1 MSVPLIAE
9 LKRRRVFRALVGY
22 AIVAFAILQVIEPVV
37 HGLRLPEWTL
47 SFVVIALAVGFPVA
61 LVLAW
66 VFDVSS
72 GGIERTLPLR
82 PEGLGKLRLA
92 LVIGGVTALAL
103 VPAVAWQ
110 FTRASR
116 GSAGPAVPAAP
127 SVAVLPFV
135 NMSPAKDDEYFS
147 DGITE
152 EVINALANVDGLRVV
167 SRTSAFAYKNKNVS
181 VRQIGEEL
189 AVATVLEGSVR
200 REGNALRLTAQLINA
215 TDGYHLWS
223 KTYDREL
230 KSVFAVED
238 ELARAIAD
246 ALKPK
251 LLKQPTLVQQGTG
264 NTEAHDLYLKG
275 RHLWSKRTAEDLKEA
290 MGFFQ
295 KAIAVD
301 PDYALA
307 HAGLADCYILIAE
320 YTGAPPA
327 EAVSKAKPHANRAVE
342 LAGDLAEA
350 HASLGLIGIHDFEWA
365 TAEREFKRAIELRAG
380 YASAHHWYALL
391 LVSLGRFEE
400 AEAEAQRALELDP
413 ASTIVNNVLGVV
425 FYESRNYDRAIAAF
439 RKTLELNPGF
449 APSREMLACAYAAAG
464 RTREALAELD
474 QIRASAAEHIA
485 MRAWILAT
493 SGDAAGA
500 RRLKEDLDQRSDKM
514 PAHHPAA
521 LGALYANM
529 GEPERAFA
537 ELEKAYAERDW
548 MLRDVKVSPLW
559 DPLRKD
565 PRFTRLLQQMH
576 LD

>member
-22 AIVAFAILQVIEPVV
+22 AIVAFAVLQVIEPVV

-110 FTRASR
+110 LSRVSR
-116 GSAGPAVPAAP
+116 GPAGPAVPAAP

-152 EVINALANVDGLRVV
+152 EVINALANVEGLRVV
-167 SRTSAFAYKNKNVS
+167 SRTSAFVYKNKNVS

-246 ALKPK
+246 ALTPK

-320 YTGAPPA
+320 YTGAPAA

-391 LVSLGRFEE
+391 LVSLGRFEQ

-413 ASTIVNNVLGVV
+413 ASAIVNNVLGVV
-425 FYESRNYDRAIAAF
+425 FYESRSYDRAIAAF
-439 RKTLELNPGF
+439 RKALELNPGF
-449 APSREMLACAYAAAG
+449 APSREMLACAYASAG

-514 PAHHPAA
+514 PAQHPAV

-565 PRFTRLLQQMH
+565 PRFTRLLQQMN

>member
-116 GSAGPAVPAAP
+116 GPAVPAAP

-215 TDGYHLWS
+215 TDGYHLW
-223 KTYDREL
+223 
-230 KSVFAVED
+230 
-238 ELARAIAD
+238 
-246 ALKPK
+246 
-251 LLKQPTLVQQGTG
+251 
-264 NTEAHDLYLKG
+264 
-275 RHLWSKRTAEDLKEA
+275 
-290 MGFFQ
+290 
-295 KAIAVD
+295 
-301 PDYALA
+301 
-307 HAGLADCYILIAE
+307 
-320 YTGAPPA
+320 
-327 EAVSKAKPHANRAVE
+327 
-342 LAGDLAEA
+342 
-350 HASLGLIGIHDFEWA
+350 
-365 TAEREFKRAIELRAG
+365 
-380 YASAHHWYALL
+380 
-391 LVSLGRFEE
+391 
-400 AEAEAQRALELDP
+400 
-413 ASTIVNNVLGVV
+413 
-425 FYESRNYDRAIAAF
+425 
-439 RKTLELNPGF
+439 
-449 APSREMLACAYAAAG
+449 
-464 RTREALAELD
+464 
-474 QIRASAAEHIA
+474 
-485 MRAWILAT
+485 
-493 SGDAAGA
+493 
-500 RRLKEDLDQRSDKM
+500 
-514 PAHHPAA
+514 
-521 LGALYANM
+521 
-529 GEPERAFA
+529 
-537 ELEKAYAERDW
+537 
-548 MLRDVKVSPLW
+548 
-559 DPLRKD
+559 
-565 PRFTRLLQQMH
+565 
-576 LD
+576 